1 MNETPVNTESLYAKH
16 EKIYIREV
24 KGFYSTLRRT
34 AAIVL
39 LGIYYILPW
48 IPWGDRQAVLFDLPA
63 RQFHIFGLTLWP
75 QDFFFLS
82 WLLIMAALL
91 LFLSTALAGRVWCGY
106 ACPQT
111 VWTEAFVWM
120 ERITEGSFTK
130 RKRLDKGPWTVEKFV
145 RKLSK
150 RILWFAFAV
159 WTGFTFVG
167 YFTPIHDLGA
177 RLLHFQLGPWET
189 FWICFYGLATYGNA
203 GQLRE
208 QVCKYMC
215 PYARFQSAMFDRNT
229 LIVSYDERRGEP
241 RGPRKRGVK
250 AADVGLGDCTD
261 CRICVQVCPTGIDIR
276 DGLQYEC
283 ITCASCID
291 ACNDV
296 MDKMNYPRGLIRYT
310 TENALEGKPSKI
322 LRGRTIFY
330 SAVLLMLFIGFLV
343 ALNMRSPL
351 GIDVIRDR
359 NSLYRETVD
368 GRIETVYTLKI
379 LNKSEDSHD
388 VVLSVEGLPGA
399 TLETSPP
406 QIHLEPG
413 QVASVIAHVSVPRD
427 SATPGGHDIE
437 FVVRWADN
445 PSISAHSESR
455 FILPL
460 R

>member
-1 MNETPVNTESLYAKH
+1 MSETPVNTESLYAKH

-48 IPWGDRQAVLFDLPA
+48 IPWQGRQAVLFDLPA
-63 RQFHIFGLTLWP
+63 RQFHVFGLTLWP

-91 LFLSTALAGRVWCGY
+91 LFLSTSLAGRVWCGY

-120 ERITEGSFTK
+120 ERITEGSYTK
-130 RKRLDKGPWTVEKFV
+130 RKRLDKSPWTLEKLV

-150 RILWFAFAV
+150 RILWFAFAA

-167 YFTPIHDLGA
+167 YFTPIHELGA
-177 RLLHFQLGPWET
+177 RLLSFQLGPWET

-250 AADVGLGDCTD
+250 SADVGLGDCTD

-322 LRGRTIFY
+322 LRGRTIVY
-330 SAVLLMLFIGFLV
+330 STILLALFVGFLV
-343 ALNMRSPL
+343 ALSMRSPL

-359 NSLYRETVD
+359 NALYRETVD
-368 GRIETVYTLKI
+368 GRVETVYTLKI
-379 LNKSEDSHD
+379 LNKSEKPHE
-388 VVLSVEGLPGA
+388 VVLKVEGLPGA

-406 QIHLEPG
+406 QIRLQPG

-427 SATPGGHDIE
+427 SSTPGGHDLV
-437 FVVRWADN
+437 FVVTRKDD
-445 PSISAHSESR
+445 PSISARSESR